1 MGTPAQYGVRFKFI
15 KKKAKKWHKQRSNP
29 VTEQRMFNRLEDF
42 ISIARKG
49 EKIDLTVELNKRIF
63 TPKFDSYTMG
73 DQKDEIDIYIFS
85 ADYLFVVAGEAMEV
99 TKYYGSGI
107 KGTSLIET
115 KNNIY
120 VANERLKMDYKRLRE
135 AKIIFSEKFWD

>member
-1 MGTPAQYGVRFKFI
+1 M
-15 KKKAKKWHKQRSNP
+15 
-29 VTEQRMFNRLEDF
+29 EQRMFNRLEDF

-49 EKIDLTVELNKRIF
+49 EKVDLTVVLNKQIF
-63 TPKFDSYTMG
+63 TRKFGSYTMG
-73 DQKDEIDIYIFS
+73 DPEDEIDMYIYS

-115 KNNIY
+115 NNIY

-135 AKIIFSEKFWD
+135 AKIIFLEKYWD

>member
-1 MGTPAQYGVRFKFI
+1 MHEGM
-15 KKKAKKWHKQRSNP
+15 KALDHLKKQRSNR

-49 EKIDLTVELNKRIF
+49 EKVDLTVVLNKRIF
-63 TPKFDSYTMG
+63 TRKFGSYTMG
-73 DQKDEIDIYIFS
+73 DPEDEIDMYIFS

-107 KGTSLIET
+107 EGESLIAT

-135 AKIIFSEKFWD
+135 AKIIFLEKYWD